1 MRAVCF
7 AGGMDAS
14 GLEPIEQTALLTE
27 YARALDS
34 RAARP
39 ILGDAHAGATVG
51 RIDYDFAGLGATPS
65 VVALVALRAKMLDER
80 IRGFVAEHH
89 DAVVVDLGAGLSS
102 AVFRVDPPPGV
113 DWFSVDLPRMI
124 TLRESLLPPRDRTRS
139 VAASLLEPGWIEN
152 IPAVRPTM
160 LFADGL
166 FAFLEEPQVIGLLRR
181 VTEHFGT
188 GVIAFNDYGP
198 VGRMNQL
205 MGRLTTSSK
214 ASSPHRQWNF
224 PGFKDARRP
233 EQWNAN
239 LTLVEEA
246 SAMHRPEAELFPRG
260 LRLGARLAHRIPA
273 IARKARILQ
282 YRF

>member
-1 MRAVCF
+1 MCF
-7 AGGMDAS
+7 AGGMDVS

-34 RAARP
+34 RAAHP
-39 ILGDAHAGATVG
+39 ILGDALAAATVDK
-51 RIDYDFAGLGATPS
+51 IEFDFAGLGATAS

-80 IRGFVAEHH
+80 IRAFVAENPG
-89 DAVVVDLGAGLSS
+89 AVVVDLGAGLSS
-102 AVFRVDPPPGV
+102 AVYRVDPPPGV
-113 DWFSVDLPRMI
+113 DWFSVDLPRMV
-124 TLRESLLPPRDRTRS
+124 TLRESLLPSRDRARS
-139 VAASLLEPGWIEN
+139 VAVSLLEPGWVDG
-152 IPAVRPTM
+152 IPADRPTM

-166 FAFLEEPQVIGLLRR
+166 FAFLEEPQVISLLRR
-181 VTEHFGT
+181 ATEHFGT

-198 VGRMNQL
+198 VGRINQL

-214 ASSPHRQWNF
+214 ANSPHRQWNF

-233 EQWNAN
+233 ELWNRD
-239 LTLVEEA
+239 LTLAEEA
-246 SAMHRPEAELFPRG
+246 SAMQRPEAALFPSG
-260 LRLGARLAHRIPA
+260 LRLASRLAHRIPA